1 MVESK
6 DLFDGINT
14 KIKEIQNQVLLGKIN
29 LLDLELVPIFNE
41 IKDSLTINNIY
52 NGSETFS
59 KACILLN
66 QKFQELQILLNSLG
80 NEDKFLEYLES
91 KPEDSEIYQ
100 IFEGCWRKIYNIDN
114 LSLNFLENSKGK
126 LSKRKGQSLPIE
138 HLDKTKSNEDFFLEL
153 PKQRFTEKMIDFFN
167 KIKSKLPCA
176 FEGVFEEEQ
185 DQIKIY
191 ENFVYLLH
199 LLQLGKIKY
208 QKDTNFLYI

>member
-6 DLFDGINT
+6 DLFDDIN
-14 KIKEIQNQVLLGKIN
+14 KRIKEIQNQVHYGKIN
-29 LLDLELVPIFNE
+29 LLDLELVPIFND

-52 NGSETFS
+52 NGSETYS

-80 NEDKFLEYLES
+80 NEAKLLEYLES
-91 KPEDSEIYQ
+91 KPEDSEINQ
-100 IFEGCWRKIYNIDN
+100 IFEGCWRKVFNVDN
-114 LSLNFLENSKGK
+114 LSLNFLEYSKDK
-126 LSKRKGQSLPIE
+126 LSKKKGILLPIE
-138 HLDKTKSNEDFFLEL
+138 HLDRTKSSEDFFLEL
-153 PKQRFTEKMIDFFN
+153 PKQRFSEKMIEFFN

-208 QKDTNFLYI
+208 QRDTNFLYI